1 MRLVIKKD
9 YEELSRWAA
18 EYVAARIKAHEE
30 AGSGRPFVLGLP
42 TGASPLGTYRELIRM
57 HRECG
62 LSFARV
68 KTFNMDEYLGLGPDH
83 PQSYHFYM
91 RENFFNA
98 VDIKLEN
105 TRLPDGLAPDSEAEC
120 RAYEEA
126 IAAAGGI
133 DLFLGGLGSNGHI
146 AFNEPGSA
154 PDSRTRAVVLTEETR
169 SANARY
175 FGGDMEKAP
184 KMALTV
190 GIGTIM
196 DAREVLII
204 ASGNAKAE
212 PLKSALENGPSPW
225 MPLSCLRGH
234 PRFLILCD
242 EETAAGIKRGTL

>member
-1 MRLVIKKD
+1 MTLVIKKD

-18 EYVAARIKAHEE
+18 EYVAARIKSHEDP
-30 AGSGRPFVLGLP
+30 GSGRPFVLGLP
-42 TGASPLGTYRELIRM
+42 TGASPLGTYRELIRI

-68 KTFNMDEYLGLGPDH
+68 KTFNMDEYLGVGPDH
-83 PQSYHFYM
+83 PQSYHVYM

-98 VDIKLEN
+98 LDIKLEN
-105 TRLPDGLAPDSEAEC
+105 TWLPDGLAPDPDAEC

-146 AFNEPGSA
+146 AFNEPGSS
-154 PDSRTRAVVLTEETR
+154 PDSRTRAVVLSEETR
-169 SANARY
+169 IANARY
-175 FGGDMEKAP
+175 FGGDMEKVP

-204 ASGNAKAE
+204 ASGSAKAE
-212 PLKSALENGPSPW
+212 PLRSALENAPSPW
-225 MPLSCLRGH
+225 KPLSCLRAH

-242 EETAAGIKRGTL
+242 EEAAAGIGRGTL